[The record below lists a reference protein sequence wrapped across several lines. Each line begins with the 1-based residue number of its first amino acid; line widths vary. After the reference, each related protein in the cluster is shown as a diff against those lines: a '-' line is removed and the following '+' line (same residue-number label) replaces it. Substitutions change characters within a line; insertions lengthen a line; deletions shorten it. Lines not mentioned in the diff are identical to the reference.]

1 MFRAQFSALLWSL
14 LVRSAFRQQ
23 SCSQGTDIALLDT
36 VQRLNRILRS
46 LFLCRFL
53 GQIPGEEAD
62 GSGRNLLSTMFPL
75 AASPLS

>member
-1 MFRAQFSALLWSL
+1 MLRAQFSALLYSL
-14 LVRSAFRQQ
+14 LVRAAFPQQ
-23 SCSQGTDIALLDT
+23 SCSQGTDIDPFDT
-36 VQRLNRILRS
+36 VQSLNRILCR

-62 GSGRNLLSTMFPL
+62 GSGKNLLSTMFPL